1 MSGKKEHK
9 KGDKPYRQEKKWKLS
24 EEDQGVD
31 KRVRKNQHT
40 KTNGDATSS
49 HDTAPEEMKKKDDEG
64 ESSSDELSDV
74 KLWRQDTNQT
84 FGPYQDHPNPS
95 FGNMSEKL
103 SIMISNN

>member
-9 KGDKPYRQEKKWKLS
+9 KGGKPYRQEKKWKLS

-40 KTNGDATSS
+40 TEMPPVAMTP
-49 HDTAPEEMKKKDDEG
+49 PEEMKKKDDEG

-74 KLWRQDTNQT
+74 KL
-84 FGPYQDHPNPS
+84 
-95 FGNMSEKL
+95 
-103 SIMISNN
+103 